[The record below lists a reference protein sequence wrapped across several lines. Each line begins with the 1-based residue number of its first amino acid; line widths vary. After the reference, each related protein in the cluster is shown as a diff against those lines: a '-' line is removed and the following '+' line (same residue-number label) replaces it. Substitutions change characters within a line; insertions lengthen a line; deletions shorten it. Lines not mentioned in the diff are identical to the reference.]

1 MASTKLYLDTRAVED
16 GCPAPLKVVITSGR
30 TTALIKLDV
39 PSLTA
44 AQWNKIQQRVVNHPN
59 KMALNAHIAQKKAE
73 IDNVM
78 MRLADDGELRGVTAT
93 AIKKRILAALSPE
106 IDTANFFLPTYIRF
120 TEAKEK
126 RGTRETYAH
135 TISRMRAFDRN
146 IDKRRFEDID
156 VRWLTEFERFLG
168 RTASKNARNIHLRN
182 IRAVFNAAID
192 DEITSFYPFRKFK
205 IRPVPTVKRSLT
217 VEELRTVFSYPVE
230 PYAEMHRDMFKL
242 IFYLIGINVVDLH
255 GLQRIERGRINY
267 YRAKTGRLYSIKVEP
282 EAKELIE
289 KYRGKNALLRIAD
302 TYADFRNY
310 GKHINKALQHMGEM
324 HREGRGGKKIYTP
337 LFPEL
342 TTYWARHTWAT
353 IAASLDIP
361 KETIAAALGHGGN
374 TVTDI
379 YIDFDRKKVDEANR
393 RVIDFVLYDKK

>member
-1 MASTKLYLDTRAVED
+1 MASTKLYLDTRAVEN
-16 GCPAPLKVVITSGR
+16 GSPAPLKVVITSGR
-30 TTALIKLDV
+30 STALIKLDV
-39 PSLTA
+39 SLTA
-44 AQWNKIQQRVVNHPN
+44 AQWNKLQQKVVNHPN
-59 KMALNAHIAQKKAE
+59 KMTLNAHILQRKAE

-78 MRLADDGELRGVTAT
+78 MRLADDGELRGLTAT
-93 AIKKRILAALSPE
+93 AIKKRILSELNPE
-106 IDTANFFLPTYIRF
+106 EGMENFFLPTYIRF
-120 TEAKEK
+120 TQSKEK
-126 RGTRETYAH
+126 RGTRDTYAH
-135 TISRMRAFDRN
+135 TISRMRAFDRK
-146 IDKRRFEDID
+146 IETRRFEDID
-156 VRWLTEFERFLG
+156 IRWLTEFERYLAL
-168 RTASKNARNIHLRN
+168 TANKNARNIHLRN

-217 VEELRTVFSYPVE
+217 VEELRTLFAYQVE
-230 PYAEMHRDMFKL
+230 DYAHIHQDMFKL
-242 IFYLIGINVVDLH
+242 IFFLIGINVVDLH
-255 GLQRIERGRINY
+255 GLKKIERGRINY

-282 EAKELIE
+282 EAMEIIE
-289 KYRGKNALLRIAD
+289 KYRGVNGLLSIAD
-302 TYADFRNY
+302 DYVDYRNY
-310 GKHINKALQHMGEM
+310 RQRINIALKRIGEM
-324 HREGRGGKKIYTP
+324 HREGRGGKKIFKP

-393 RVIDFVLYDKK
+393 RVIDYVLYDKK